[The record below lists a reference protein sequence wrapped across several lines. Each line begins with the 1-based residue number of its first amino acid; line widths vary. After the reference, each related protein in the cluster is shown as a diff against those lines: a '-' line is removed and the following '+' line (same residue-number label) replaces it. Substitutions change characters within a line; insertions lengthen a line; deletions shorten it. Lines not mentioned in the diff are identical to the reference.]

1 MPDVGIVLPVYVQR
15 RDYLRAAIRS
25 IRNQL
30 YRNYRLVIVIDG
42 VTPAVQQVVRM
53 EARRDK
59 RIHVI
64 AYAQNRGTEHALN
77 VGFDYL
83 NRVPGIR
90 YLTWVASDNIYHN
103 NFIKVLRRNL
113 RLSPDH
119 VGLVYSSMKLIQG
132 TGQFLAYTNTWQ
144 NQPKEK
150 LLDYNFIYGS
160 FMYKKKYAAMAGEYE
175 HTPVE
180 DYDFWLKLAEHC
192 SIKYVPRALVTYRM
206 FAPLSNSL
214 KIKTDPASFR
224 YNRYKYQLVKHLAR
238 MRRGIAPETSIIY
251 SVNGFSEQM
260 VNRLEELLNQNYSN
274 YRIYLIDTSPDGSA
288 AQALR
293 LIPDARIDYVS
304 IPSAGEHE
312 VRQAAINYAITPFVL
327 FYSLDGATLEAGYLE
342 NMAANLRSMPYM
354 ARADQMAN
362 NQLYM
367 SAALAAV

>member
-30 YRNYRLVIVIDG
+30 YRNFKLVIVIDG

-53 EARRDK
+53 EAKRDK
-59 RIHVI
+59 RIQVI
-64 AYAQNRGTEHALN
+64 AYAQNKGTEHALN

-132 TGQFLAYTNTWQ
+132 AGQFLSFTNPWQ

-160 FMYKKKYAAMAGEYE
+160 FMYKKKYAAMAGVYE

-180 DYDFWLKLAEHC
+180 DYDYWLKLTEHC
-192 SIKYVPRALVTYRM
+192 GIKYVPRALVTYRM

-224 YNRYKYQLVKHLAR
+224 FNRYKYQLVKHLAR
-238 MRRGIAPETSIIY
+238 MRRGLAPETSIIF
-251 SVNGFSEQM
+251 SVNGASEQM
-260 VNRLEELLNQNYSN
+260 INRLEELLNQNYSN
-274 YRIYLIDTSPDGSA
+274 YRIYLIDTSPDGNV
-288 AQALR
+288 AQAINA
-293 LIPDARIDYVS
+293 IPDPRIDYVS
-304 IPSAGEHE
+304 IPFASDQE
-312 VRQAAINYAITPFVL
+312 VRQSAINYAITPFVF
-327 FYSLDGATLEAGYLE
+327 FYSLDGERMDAGYLE
-342 NMAANLRSMPYM
+342 NMAARLRAMPYVGP
-354 ARADQMAN
+354 ANQMAN

-367 SAALAAV
+367 SATLTAG